1 MKAKQTLCSV
11 SVLLL
16 VLCCHVANAAPTY
29 KIVHAFGSGQ
39 DGGGV
44 WASVILD
51 DAGNVYGTTS
61 LGGQYDCGT
70 VFELIKPGAQSQWT
84 EDQLYSFT
92 CGSDGDSPFGGVTFD
107 AAGNL
112 YGTTMYGGTYGFGNV
127 FEVTPGGGHWT
138 ETSIYSLGTNPEDAG
153 FPYAG
158 VAIDSSGN
166 LYGTTPRGS
175 TVFELSSVQGGGWTE
190 AVIDDFSRPHDGA
203 EPYAGLI
210 VDSAGNLYG
219 TTEGGG
225 LYTVGTVY
233 QLHPTADGVWQER
246 FYSFCKAGPPCL
258 DGATPGLGALVSD
271 GVSSVYGTTSE
282 GGANRCGE
290 GNCGTVYRLTRTPSG
305 TVKETVLYNFQG
317 NAMGFNPGGGVVR
330 DEAGNLYGATL
341 DGGSPGCQCGV
352 VYELSP
358 GMNDTWTYTVLH
370 AFTGYDGAQP
380 DANLT
385 LDGKG
390 HVFGTAA
397 VGGPYGG
404 GVVFEITP

>member
-1 MKAKQTLCSV
+1 MKIGPAFCGV

-16 VLCCHVANAAPTY
+16 LLCANVAHAAPAY
-29 KIVHAFGSGQ
+29 KILHAFGTLP
-39 DGGGV
+39 DGGGA
-44 WASVILD
+44 WSSVVLD
-51 DAGNVYGTTS
+51 QQGNIYGTTS
-61 LGGQYDCGT
+61 GGGQYDCGT
-70 VFELIKPGAQSQWT
+70 VFELTPTQGQWS
-84 EDQLYSFT
+84 EQLLYSFM
-92 CGSDGDSPFGGVTFD
+92 CGADGNGPFGGVTFD

-112 YGTTMYGGTYGFGNV
+112 YGTTMYGGTYQAGNV
-127 FEVTPGGGHWT
+127 FELSRGAGGWT
-138 ETSIYSLGTNPEDAG
+138 ESSLFTFDFTDGLK
-153 FPYAG
+153 PYAG
-158 VAIDSSGN
+158 VTIGAGGQ
-166 LYGTTPRGS
+166 LYGTAFIVYELTPGP
-175 TVFELSSVQGGGWTE
+175 EGWTE
-190 AVIDDFSRPHDGA
+190 SVIDDFSRPHDGA

-210 VDSAGNLYG
+210 VDSAGSLYG

-246 FYSFCKAGPPCL
+246 FYSFCKEGPPCV